1 MPPAIKSSSRA
12 YVGMQSQDSF
22 LASGLEVFE
31 LESVFDIFEILICG
45 LCYDCHDLALE
56 ILLYFDDFSKYI
68 ITSI

>member
-1 MPPAIKSSSRA
+1 
-12 YVGMQSQDSF
+12 MQSQDSF

-56 ILLYFDDFSKYI
+56 ILLYFDEFSKYT